1 MSSGCHLLPAVGP
14 LFHFS
19 PKDSSIAIGTASM
32 NKSLKVVTSALLV
45 PLVDNLGISSTNQLT
60 LVKPES
66 WIADSSIFFA
76 SPSATNISLPGKG
89 PVVTSRPSSQFLEIL
104 GNVLFP
110 QLHNY
115 LLSVVPFHQFFQLN
129 HLQQG
134 LKLAVQKRFFD
145 LVTY

>member
-1 MSSGCHLLPAVGP
+1 
-14 LFHFS
+14 
-19 PKDSSIAIGTASM
+19 M

-104 GNVLFP
+104 GKVLFSTVT
-110 QLHNY
+110 QLFTFSCPY
-115 LLSVVPFHQFFQLN
+115 SSILPTKSPSTGVEIGSPEEIL
-129 HLQQG
+129 
-134 LKLAVQKRFFD
+134 
-145 LVTY
+145 